1 MDRHLSE
8 DQLTRHVYRTLT
20 DAQREM
26 MDIHLGTCQE
36 CRASLAGHEALHRQ
50 VRYSIM
56 DGRRRVSMS
65 SQASFADIA
74 PRLRRS
80 RKFTT
85 FWRDSRQFVVSLAT
99 LTVLVVLTIGL
110 ALYFQDISR
119 SDIDG
124 TIMESMYKGGPQ
136 RTGVYNVKGPKHG
149 ELLWQF
155 TTKSTMWA
163 APAVV
168 DDVAYVGGQDGFLYA
183 VDSHT
188 GEEMWKFDAGRPVL
202 STPAVA
208 NGTIYFGSGCIGSS
222 LHCRRRRP
230 GSDYYFYALDRQ
242 TGQEKWRFKI
252 RGGVASSPLIAG
264 GLVYF
269 GSEDQHLYAV
279 DSQTGQEKWRF
290 KTEDGVWGSPA
301 MADGVVYFG
310 GGCYECTESE
320 DRHLYAVD
328 SQTGQELWRFGTGG
342 WVESTPV
349 VVEGV
354 VFFGSG
360 DTYVY
365 AVDSQT
371 GQEKWRFKTEGG
383 VQDSLAA
390 SAGVVYVGSRDQHL
404 YAIDSQTGQELW
416 KVETGGAT
424 LYGPAIADGVVY
436 FGSSAGR
443 HLYAVDSQTGQEL
456 WKFQDFGGCSSGLAF
471 RDGVVYFVSGVVN
484 LNAVGDPK
492 Q

>member
-36 CRASLAGHEALHRQ
+36 CRASLAGHEALQRRA
-50 VRYSIM
+50 RYSVM
-56 DGRRRVSMS
+56 DRRRGISMS
-65 SQASFADIA
+65 PQASFADIA

-80 RKFTT
+80 RRFATLWT
-85 FWRDSRQFVVSLAT
+85 GSRQFVYGLAT
-99 LTVLVVLTIGL
+99 LAVLVVLAFGL
-110 ALYFQDISR
+110 ALYFRDISQ
-119 SDIDG
+119 SA
-124 TIMESMYKGGPQ
+124 ESMYKGGPQ
-136 RTGVYNVKGPKHG
+136 RTGAYDVKGPKHG

-155 TTKSTMWA
+155 TTKSTIMTT
-163 APAVV
+163 PVVV
-168 DDVAYVGGQDGFLYA
+168 DGVAYVGSQDGFLRA
-183 VDSHT
+183 LDSHT
-188 GEEMWKFDAGRPVL
+188 GEEKWKFDAGRPVL

-208 NGTIYFGSGCIGSS
+208 RGTVYFGSGCIGGSDYC
-222 LHCRRRRP
+222 LRRRA

-242 TGQEKWRFKI
+242 TGQEKWRFQVG
-252 RGGVASSPLIAG
+252 GGVASSPLIAH

-269 GSEDQHLYAV
+269 GSEDQHLYAL
-279 DSQTGQEKWRF
+279 DSRTGQQKWRF
-290 KTEDGVWGSPA
+290 TTEDVVWGSPA

-310 GGCYECTESE
+310 AGCYLCTTSE

-328 SQTGQELWRFGTGG
+328 SQTGREMWRFETGD

-349 VVEGV
+349 VADGV
-354 VFFGSG
+354 VYFGSG
-360 DTYVY
+360 DTHVY

-383 VQDSLAA
+383 VQDSLAL

-404 YAIDSQTGQELW
+404 YAIDSRTGQELW
-416 KVETGGAT
+416 KVETGGAS

-436 FGSSAGR
+436 FGSNATSD
-443 HLYAVDSQTGQEL
+443 LYALDSQTGQVL
-456 WKFQDFGGCSSGLAF
+456 WRFQNFVSCCHSGGSGLALGE
-471 RDGVVYFVSGVVN
+471 GVMYIVSDNVN
-484 LNAVGDPK
+484 LTAVGDP
-492 Q
+492 QQ

>member
-168 DDVAYVGGQDGFLYA
+168 DDVAYVGARTAFFTRWTATPERKCGSLMPAARCFLRRPSPTVPSISGAGVLEVASIA
-183 VDSHT
+183 VVAVQAQT
-188 GEEMWKFDAGRPVL
+188 II
-202 STPAVA
+202 STPWTARPA
-208 NGTIYFGSGCIGSS
+208 
-222 LHCRRRRP
+222 RR
-230 GSDYYFYALDRQ
+230 S
-242 TGQEKWRFKI
+242 
-252 RGGVASSPLIAG
+252 G
-264 GLVYF
+264 GL
-269 GSEDQHLYAV
+269 
-279 DSQTGQEKWRF
+279 R
-290 KTEDGVWGSPA
+290 
-301 MADGVVYFG
+301 
-310 GGCYECTESE
+310 
-320 DRHLYAVD
+320 
-328 SQTGQELWRFGTGG
+328 
-342 WVESTPV
+342 
-349 VVEGV
+349 
-354 VFFGSG
+354 
-360 DTYVY
+360 
-365 AVDSQT
+365 
-371 GQEKWRFKTEGG
+371 
-383 VQDSLAA
+383 
-390 SAGVVYVGSRDQHL
+390 
-404 YAIDSQTGQELW
+404 
-416 KVETGGAT
+416 
-424 LYGPAIADGVVY
+424 
-436 FGSSAGR
+436 
-443 HLYAVDSQTGQEL
+443 
-456 WKFQDFGGCSSGLAF
+456 
-471 RDGVVYFVSGVVN
+471 
-484 LNAVGDPK
+484 
-492 Q
+492 